1 MTQAQSNSYGGVK
14 KKLMG
19 AVCMLLVAS
28 IMVVSSTYAWFT
40 LSTAP
45 EITGI
50 STSVGAN
57 GNLEM
62 ALLTSGNGTDE
73 NTNTYAHLDKITSA
87 VGDSAAKDSNVTRAN
102 LTWGN
107 LVDLSNESYG
117 LSDITLMPARLSMAA
132 DSTAEEAK
140 ANHTNLLQTASY
152 GTDGRVTDIDINT
165 VSAVKSGAD
174 GFQYTVEKPTYG
186 VRAIG
191 VASNVTPRQ
200 ITFNNAKSAVIA
212 AAGNAGSPFKTAVSN
227 NFFYLALAAM
237 QDEGN
242 YSNDDIALMTE
253 VATGADT
260 TLKRITN
267 AYAQA
272 AIAAAAANGSTA
284 ENDAAVDTLKNS
296 ISNITDASTL
306 KTRLTDLGINI
317 TSYSDQ
323 LDKIVTAQNSV
334 KTALTALSATDHSVA
349 TIKRDAAIPL
359 IGDTGTIK
367 GYDADG
373 HEMGALNKNTI
384 KDAKTIHLTGGV
396 AGTIS
401 EFTGNLDLGPNPITK
416 ADIIIGAKE
425 NATNHLLTLKT
436 AAEGLA
442 APGGAAVATISDTYG
457 YALDMAFRTNAA
469 ESKLKLA
476 GEGVQ
481 RVYKDGTN
489 TDTEGK
495 GSTMT
500 FTPGDGM
507 KTESVQKLMEA
518 IRVAFIDPETGKIYG
533 VATLK
538 NMKPGDDGTTGT
550 LTLQDYQF
558 TDGKLTVTDKAVA
571 SAELMDLPQNTAVR
585 LTVVVWLDGDAV
597 DNSMVANGAKS
608 LTGKMNLQF
617 SSSAD
622 LVPMENSTLKNG
634 TGTGGTVVG
643 P

>member
-1 MTQAQSNSYGGVK
+1 MTQAQSKSYGGVK

-19 AVCMLLVAS
+19 AICMLLVAS

-73 NTNTYAHLDKITSA
+73 NPSTFEHLDKITSA
-87 VGDSAAKDSNVTRAN
+87 VGDSAAKDNNVTRAN

-132 DSTAEEAK
+132 DSTAEEVK

-152 GTDGRVTDIDINT
+152 GTDGRVKDIDINT
-165 VSAVKSGAD
+165 VSAVKNGD
-174 GFQYTVEKPTYG
+174 GFQYTTAKQTYG

-212 AAGNAGSPFKTAVSN
+212 AAGNAGNPFKTAVSN

-237 QDEGN
+237 QDDGN
-242 YSNDDIALMTE
+242 YSDEDIALMTE
-253 VATGADT
+253 VATGAKT
-260 TLKRITN
+260 TLERITN

-272 AIAAAAANGSTA
+272 AIAAAAAKDSSKEDTV
-284 ENDAAVDTLKNS
+284 VDTLKGA

-306 KTRLTDLGINI
+306 KTKLTDLGIDI

-334 KTALTALSATDHSVA
+334 KTALTALGGTDHSVA

-359 IGDTGTIK
+359 IGGTDTIK
-367 GYDADG
+367 GYNVDG
-373 HEMGALNKNTI
+373 GEMAALNSKTI

-401 EFTGNLDLGPNPITK
+401 EFTGNLNLGPNPITK

-425 NATNHLLTLKT
+425 NTTNHLDTLKS
-436 AAEGLA
+436 AAERLQK
-442 APGGAAVATISDTYG
+442 PDGADTDTISDTYG

-469 ESKLKLA
+469 ESKLQLA
-476 GEGVQ
+476 GDGVQ
-481 RVYKDGTN
+481 RVYKNGTN

-500 FTPGDGM
+500 FKPGDGM

-550 LTLQDYQF
+550 LTLRDYQF
-558 TDGKLTVTDKAVA
+558 TDGKLTVTDKNPA

-608 LTGKMNLQF
+608 LTGSMNLQF

-622 LVPMENSTLKNG
+622 LVPMENSALKNG
-634 TGTGGTVVG
+634 TGTTGGG
-643 P
+643 ASQP